1 MKKLTLA
8 VLLALSTAAAAAAE
22 GNYAGIKF
30 ENRQGRDST
39 QDANAY
45 SLTVG
50 KNLNQYFDAE
60 VYARVK
66 SNDNS
71 TNNTRAEVA
80 VVGKYPVLSG
90 IQLYTRGAVGE
101 KFDGSSND
109 GYWSLEPGVKVAATQ
124 DLSLKAGLRFRDAFN
139 DANADSTR
147 TYRLGAEY
155 ALDKNQSLSVGYD
168 RSLGDS
174 KYDAIGFG
182 YGVKF

>member
-8 VLLALSTAAAAAAE
+8 VLLALSTAAAAE

-30 ENRQGRDST
+30 ESRQGRDAT

-60 VYARVK
+60 VYARIK
-66 SNDNS
+66 SNDDS
-71 TNNTRAEVA
+71 TNNTRAEAA
-80 VVGKYPVLSG
+80 VVAKYPVLSG
-90 IQLYTRGAVGE
+90 IQLYTRGAIGE
-101 KFDGSSND
+101 KFDGNSND

-124 DLSLKAGLRFRDAFN
+124 DLTVKAGLRFRDAFN
-139 DANADSTR
+139 DGNADSTR
-147 TYRLGAEY
+147 TYRLGADY

-174 KYDAIGFG
+174 KYDAIGIG

>member
-8 VLLALSTAAAAAAE
+8 VLMALSTAAAAE

-30 ENRQGRDST
+30 ENRQGRDAT

-50 KNLNQYFDAE
+50 KNLNQYFDTE
-60 VYARVK
+60 VYARIK
-66 SNDNS
+66 SNDDS
-71 TNNTRAEVA
+71 TNNTRAELA

-90 IQLYTRGAVGE
+90 INLYTRGAIGE
-101 KFDGSSND
+101 KFDGTGND

-155 ALDKNQSLSVGYD
+155 AVTKNQSVSLGYD

-174 KYDAIGFG
+174 KYDAIGIG